1 MATHGLA
8 LKPGQQNAPA
18 GLSHTGRGSPTLMPL
33 SQRGQVMDQ
42 SSHTASH
49 EHHQARNETDV
60 QFEIEAH
67 RAFTETSD
75 SPQPLIP
82 RGRRA
87 ADALLG
93 R

>member
-1 MATHGLA
+1 
-8 LKPGQQNAPA
+8 
-18 GLSHTGRGSPTLMPL
+18 
-33 SQRGQVMDQ
+33 MDQ